1 MFTDMVGY
9 SSLSQKDESF
19 ALQLLEEQRSILRS
33 IFPIF
38 NGKEIKTMG
47 DAFLVEFASAQ
58 EAVKCAC
65 EIQLSLHKLNE
76 NRLSEKQIY
85 VRIGIHLGD
94 VIHKLGDIYGDAVNL
109 ASRIEPLADKGG
121 ICISGEV
128 YAQVRNKVD
137 FPFLNLGG
145 REFKNIEMPVEV
157 YKIVLPWEKP
167 ESSIRLQVQS
177 WQQKNLVLDRKRI
190 AVLPFVNISSEKSN
204 DYFAD
209 GMTDELIT
217 AISRIS
223 GLRVIARTSVMRY
236 KEETKRSINEIGR
249 ELGVGTILEG
259 SVRKAGD
266 NLRITTQ
273 LIDVFTSE
281 HLWSDTYDRKLEA
294 VFAIQSEISEKI
306 ASSLMVKI
314 SQIEKRQLSGRPT
327 NDIGAYTLY
336 LKGRYHW
343 NKRTEEDLKKAIR
356 YFKNALDKDPSYP
369 LAYCGLA
376 DSYALLALFEFI
388 PPNEAFPNARAN
400 AEQALKINPNLAEAQ
415 VSAGLVMFQYEY
427 NWKAAETAFRRAI
440 ELNPNYP
447 PAHQFYAD
455 YLKAMGRFDEALSEM
470 KRALEL
476 DPLSLAINTGLGHVL
491 YLSRQ
496 YDLAI
501 EQYLKALELDP
512 KFVQAHLW
520 FGRPY
525 LQKGMYEEAINEVK
539 RAVELS
545 GESTISLAVLGHAY
559 ASAGR
564 KDEALKIVGKLKKRA
579 RKQYLPS
586 YWIGLIY
593 TGLQDK
599 DNAFEWLERAFQER
613 SSWLVWI
620 KVEPRFDVLRSDNR
634 FVYLL
639 KRMKQVN

>member
-9 SSLSQKDESF
+9 SSLSQKDESL
-19 ALQLLEEQRSILRS
+19 ALHLLEEHRSIVRLL
-33 IFPIF
+33 IPVF
-38 NGKEIKTMG
+38 NGMEIKTMG

-58 EAVKCAC
+58 EAAKCAC
-65 EIQLSLHKLNE
+65 EIQQSLHKLNE
-76 NRLSEKQIY
+76 GRVSEKQIF

-94 VIHKLGDIYGDAVNL
+94 VVHKLGDIYGDAVNV

-128 YAQVRNKVD
+128 YAQIRNKID
-137 FPFLNLGG
+137 FDFLNLGMK
-145 REFKNIEMPVEV
+145 EFKNIQTPVQV
-157 YKIVLPWEKP
+157 YKVMLPWEKA
-167 ESSIRLQVQS
+167 ESAAEPQGQSVQD
-177 WQQKNLVLDRKRI
+177 NLAFDRKRI
-190 AVLPFVNISSEKSN
+190 AVLPFANISPEKSD

-209 GMTDELIT
+209 GMTEELINT
-217 AISRIS
+217 ISRIR

-236 KEETKRSINEIGR
+236 KDETKKNIGEIGR

-259 SVRKAGD
+259 SVRKSGD

-273 LIDVFTSE
+273 LIDALSSE
-281 HLWSDTYDRKLEA
+281 PLWSDTYDRRLQD
-294 VFAIQSEISEKI
+294 VFAIQTEISERI
-306 ASSLMVKI
+306 ASSLKVKI
-314 SQIEKRQLSGRPT
+314 SKIDKRQLSGKPT
-327 NDIGAYTLY
+327 NDIEAYTLY

-343 NKRTEEDLKKAIR
+343 NKRTEEALKIAIR
-356 YFKNALDKDPSYP
+356 YFKNALRKDPFYP

-376 DSYALLALFEFI
+376 DSYALLALFEFV

-400 AEQALKINPNLAEAQ
+400 AEEALKINPNLAEAQ
-415 VSAGLVMFQYEY
+415 VSTGLVMFQYEY
-427 NWKAAETAFRRAI
+427 NWNAAETTFRRAI
-440 ELNPNYP
+440 ELNPSYP

-455 YLKAMGRFDEALSEM
+455 YLKAMGRFGEALSEM

-476 DPLSLAINTGLGHVL
+476 DPLSLAINTGVGHVL

-525 LQKGMYEEAINEVK
+525 LQKGMYDEAINEVK

-559 ASAGR
+559 ACAGR
-564 KDEALKIVGKLKKRA
+564 RDEALRIVGKLKERA

-593 TGLQDK
+593 TGLQEK

-620 KVEPRFDVLRSDNR
+620 KVEPRFDVLRSDQR
-634 FVYLL
+634 FDSLL
-639 KRMKQVN
+639 KRMKLFN